1 MEING
6 VEIEDTYAE
15 AFPIKIGRVLITA
28 ATKRW
33 AQVAATEAT
42 GFGTSVIMCPAEAG
56 IERFASPSE
65 TPDGRPGVY
74 IQICNFKYEALE
86 GQLLQRIGQCVLTA
100 PTTAVF
106 NGLPEAEKQF
116 NIGAKLRF
124 FGDGMESEIQI
135 AGRKIHKIPIME
147 GDFLHEENIG
157 AVAGIAGGN
166 FFIFGD
172 SQMSALTAAEVAV
185 DAIAELEGTITPFP
199 GGIVSSGSKSGAN
212 KYKFLKATA
221 NEKFCPSIKD
231 KVENTEVPA
240 DVNAIYE
247 IVINGLD
254 EASIKA
260 AMKAGIEAAVTVP
273 GIKKISAGNYGG
285 KLGKYQFK
293 LHDLF

>member
-1 MEING
+1 M
-6 VEIEDTYAE
+6 
-15 AFPIKIGRVLITA
+15 
-28 ATKRW
+28 
-33 AQVAATEAT
+33 AATEAT

-74 IQICNFKYEALE
+74 IQICTFKYEDLE
-86 GQLLQRIGQCVLTA
+86 KQLLERIGQCVLTA

-116 NIGAKLRF
+116 NIGFKLRL
-124 FGDGMESEIQI
+124 FGDGMESEAQV
-135 AGRKIHKIPIME
+135 AGRKVYKVPIMG
-147 GDFLHEENIG
+147 GDFVNEENIG
-157 AVAGIAGGN
+157 AIAGIAGGN

-185 DAIAELEGTITPFP
+185 DAIAELNGTITPFP
-199 GGIVSSGSKSGAN
+199 GGVVSSGSKSGAN

-221 NEKFCPSIKD
+221 NEKFCPTIKD
-231 KVENTEVPA
+231 KVEGTEIPV
-240 DVNAIYE
+240 DVNAVYE

-254 EASIKA
+254 EESIKA
-260 AMKAGIEAAVTVP
+260 AMVAGIKAAVTVP

-293 LHDLF
+293 LQELF

>member
-1 MEING
+1 MELNG

-15 AFPIKIGRVLITA
+15 AFPIKIARVLITG

-74 IQICNFKYEALE
+74 VQICTFGYKALDE
-86 GQLLQRIGQCVLTA
+86 QLLERIGQCVLTA

-106 NGLPEAEKQF
+106 NGLPDAEKQF
-116 NIGAKLRF
+116 NIGFKLKF
-124 FGDGMESEIQI
+124 FADGTESETEI
-135 AGRKIHKIPIME
+135 AGKKVFKIPIME
-147 GDFLHEENIG
+147 GDFLAEENIG
-157 AVAGIAGGN
+157 GISGIAGGN

-172 SQMSALTAAEVAV
+172 SQMSALTAAEAAV
-185 DAIAELEGTITPFP
+185 DAIGELEGSITPFP
-199 GGIVSSGSKSGAN
+199 GGIVASGSKSGAN
-212 KYKFLKATA
+212 NYKFMKATA
-221 NEKFCPSIKD
+221 NEKFCPSIKNT
-231 KVENTEVPA
+231 VEGTEIPA
-240 DVNAIYE
+240 DVNSVYE

-254 EASIKA
+254 EESIKK
-260 AMKAGIEAAVTVP
+260 AMKIGIEAAVTVP
-273 GIKKISAGNYGG
+273 GIKKITAGNYGG

-293 LHDLF
+293 LHELF